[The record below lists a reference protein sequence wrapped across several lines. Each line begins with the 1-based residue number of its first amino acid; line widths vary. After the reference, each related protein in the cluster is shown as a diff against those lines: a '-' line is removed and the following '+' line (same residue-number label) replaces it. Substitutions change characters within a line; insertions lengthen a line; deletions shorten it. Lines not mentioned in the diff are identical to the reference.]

1 MGGNVDFGNVSWR
14 VLCNRCNAVSRLK
27 IRMICDEVSW
37 VIVQSVVSWVVL
49 WCSVLVWCSV
59 VYRAMRSWA

>member
-1 MGGNVDFGNVSWR
+1 MGGNDDFGTVSWR

-27 IRMICDEVSW
+27 IPMICDEVSW

-49 WCSVLVWCSV
+49 WCSLGMV
-59 VYRAMRSWA
+59 